1 MKKAIPLQLEVVST
15 GSIHPCLESQL
26 KYNYGYFLQISCKG
40 RLAQLVRASWVRSP
54 RWPFIFVVF
63 IEIFTKYFFGAEE
76 KVSQFV
82 MHQFATFISLIFTTL
97 LCISIELLNYLISFN
112 QENVGSIS
120 KSNSSPT

>member
-1 MKKAIPLQLEVVST
+1 MGRFQKAIRLHLEVVST

-82 MHQFATFISLIFTTL
+82 MYQFATFIR
-97 LCISIELLNYLISFN
+97 FN
-112 QENVGSIS
+112 FHYTSVYFNRIA
-120 KSNSSPT
+120 KLSNFF